1 MKKFTEWLSISA
13 TLKFKFPILGGQNCI
28 QLDPLFDALKLAKS
42 GDEAE
47 IIEGKIWD
55 LWSISGDEEID
66 SLMAVGVQA
75 MLARDGDTA
84 LAAFDE
90 IIKRAPGF
98 AEGWNKRATLFYL
111 AGEHHRSKADAKKTL
126 ELEPRHFGALSGLGL
141 IHLAQGKEEM
151 ALEAFE
157 KAILIHPF
165 IAGADSQIQDLRKR
179 LRSHPV

>member
-1 MKKFTEWLSISA
+1 MKNLMDWLSALA
-13 TLKFKFPILGGQNCI
+13 TLKFKVPVFGGQNSI
-28 QLDPLFDALKLAKS
+28 QLDPLFHALKLAKS

-47 IIEGKIWD
+47 LIEGQIWD

-66 SLMAVGVQA
+66 CLMAVGVEA
-75 MLARDGDTA
+75 MLAKDGDTA
-84 LAAFDE
+84 LAAFEE

-98 AEGWNKRATLFYL
+98 AEGWNKRATIFYL

-141 IHLAQGKEEM
+141 IHLAHGEEEM

-165 IAGADSQIQDLRKR
+165 VAGANIQIQDLRKK
-179 LRSHPV
+179 LRSRPV